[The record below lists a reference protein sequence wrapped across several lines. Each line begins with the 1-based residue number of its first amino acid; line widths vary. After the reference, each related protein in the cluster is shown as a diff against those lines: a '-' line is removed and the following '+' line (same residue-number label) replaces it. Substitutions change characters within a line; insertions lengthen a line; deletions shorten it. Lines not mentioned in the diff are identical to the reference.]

1 MEMAKFKPMK
11 DEFIRE
17 FSMKDYKDLTEGWDI
32 KVDRCTKGEQGWG
45 LFKAH
50 KE

>member
-11 DEFIRE
+11 DEFIKE

-32 KVDRCTKGEQGWG
+32 KVERCTKGEQGWG